1 MNVVF
6 LEEAEQEL
14 LEAVL
19 YYDKQAQGLGKKFAD
34 EVYHATA
41 NIADFPFINQKLT
54 DDIRRKRLKRYPFS
68 VLYRIDGQD
77 IIVIALMHLK
87 RKPFYWQN
95 RL

>member
-1 MNVVF
+1 MNVIF

-34 EVYHATA
+34 EVYQATT
-41 NIADFPFINQKLT
+41 NISDFPLINQKLT
-54 DDIRRKRLKRYPFS
+54 DDIRLKRYPFS

>member
-34 EVYHATA
+34 EVCQATA
-41 NIADFPFINQKLT
+41 NIADFPLINQKLT
-54 DDIRRKRLKRYPFS
+54 DDIRRKRLKRYPFFC
-68 VLYRIDGQD
+68 
-77 IIVIALMHLK
+77 VISH
-87 RKPFYWQN
+87 
-95 RL
+95 